1 VQQASEGS
9 KADLSQGSTQYN
21 LVYGHRQGG
30 ILCGFGRGFGFGSG
44 RHLGDKNSIFFE
56 VSIMKVA
63 IAKEGEMVSEHFG
76 HCTEYAVFVI
86 EKSKITSREI
96 LESPGHEPGKLPPF
110 LASHKVTHVLAG
122 GMGPRAVDLF
132 CENNIEVFLGVRGKI
147 ETVIKDF
154 LAGKIAQGESSCTHG
169 PDHECSGH

>member
-1 VQQASEGS
+1 MNGAWCRRIP
-9 KADLSQGSTQYN
+9 
-21 LVYGHRQGG
+21 HRRPHYSAAGVVEFPVDVDG
-30 ILCGFGRGFGFGSG
+30 AWFRGG
-44 RHLGDKNSIFFE
+44 RHLREIEFIQYFEGFF
-56 VSIMKVA
+56 MKVA
-63 IAKEGEMVSEHFG
+63 IAKEGDMVSEHFG

-132 CENNIEVFLGVRGKI
+132 CENNIEVFLGVRGR
-147 ETVIKDF
+147 DRYRD
-154 LAGKIAQGESSCTHG
+154 QGFHGRKHCTG
-169 PDHECSGH
+169 

>member
-1 VQQASEGS
+1 
-9 KADLSQGSTQYN
+9 
-21 LVYGHRQGG
+21 
-30 ILCGFGRGFGFGSG
+30 
-44 RHLGDKNSIFFE
+44 
-56 VSIMKVA
+56 MKVA
-63 IAKEGEMVSEHFG
+63 IAKEGDMVSEHFG
-76 HCTEYAVFVI
+76 HCTEYAVFVV

-154 LAGKIAQGESSCTHG
+154 MAGKIAQGESRLHPRPRSRMQWALTIGYHG
-169 PDHECSGH
+169 RAPEGTMITTRFTEMRD

>member
-1 VQQASEGS
+1 
-9 KADLSQGSTQYN
+9 
-21 LVYGHRQGG
+21 
-30 ILCGFGRGFGFGSG
+30 
-44 RHLGDKNSIFFE
+44 
-56 VSIMKVA
+56 MKVA
-63 IAKEGEMVSEHFG
+63 IAKDGDMVSGHFG

-86 EKSKITSREI
+86 EKSKIASQEI

-132 CENNIEVFLGVRGKI
+132 CENNIEVFTGVHGPI

-154 LAGKIAQGESSCTHG
+154 LAGKISQGESSCTHG
-169 PDHECSGH
+169 EEGHECSGH

>member
-1 VQQASEGS
+1 
-9 KADLSQGSTQYN
+9 
-21 LVYGHRQGG
+21 
-30 ILCGFGRGFGFGSG
+30 
-44 RHLGDKNSIFFE
+44 
-56 VSIMKVA
+56 MKVA
-63 IAKEGEMVSEHFG
+63 IAKEGDYVSEHFG

-86 EKSKITSREI
+86 ENSKISSREI

-110 LASHKVTHVLAG
+110 LASHTVTHVLAG

-154 LAGKIAQGESSCTHG
+154 MAGKIAQGESSCTHG